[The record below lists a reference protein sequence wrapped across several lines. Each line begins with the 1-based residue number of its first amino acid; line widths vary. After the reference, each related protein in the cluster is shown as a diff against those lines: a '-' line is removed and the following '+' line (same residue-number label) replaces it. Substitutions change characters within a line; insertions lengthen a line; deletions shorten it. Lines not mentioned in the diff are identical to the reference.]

1 MSKIQFLVFYDYFQS
16 LNLNIFRSILQ
27 EVYHIIKTLSM
38 KLYCATELPVG
49 LGGRLEGSTVA
60 DTLDGSWMLHRLE
73 SQQPPCK
80 W

>member
-1 MSKIQFLVFYDYFQS
+1 MPKKKNSRFVGLLSIIKFKY
-16 LNLNIFRSILQ
+16 FRSLSQ
-27 EVYHIIKTLSM
+27 ELYHIIKTLSM
-38 KLYCATELPVG
+38 KLYCAIELPVG

>member
-1 MSKIQFLVFYDYFQS
+1 
-16 LNLNIFRSILQ
+16 
-27 EVYHIIKTLSM
+27 M
-38 KLYCATELPVG
+38 KWYCAIELPVG

-73 SQQPPCK
+73 SQQPPCR

>member
-1 MSKIQFLVFYDYFQS
+1 M
-16 LNLNIFRSILQ
+16 FRSLSQ
-27 EVYHIIKTLSM
+27 ELYHVIKTLSM
-38 KLYCATELPVG
+38 KLYCAIELPVG